1 MNLIRLAAVA
11 ALACISF
18 PANAWDYREQD
29 QPYTFLFMRIPLDGR
44 STKEQIPVWG
54 LAVRGKREYQVMR
67 LDSQMMTR
75 FTELGFVESKFLIV
89 GAVAAAGAVAVAASG
104 SKSAATQTAQ
114 QQVAAE
120 AAATKQAATQ
130 QAAAQQ
136 AAARQQ
142 AGQTTTPCP
151 VVPVCAK

>member
-1 MNLIRLAAVA
+1 
-11 ALACISF
+11 
-18 PANAWDYREQD
+18 
-29 QPYTFLFMRIPLDGR
+29 MRIPLDGR

-75 FTELGFVESKFLIV
+75 FTELGFIESKFLIV

-114 QQVAAE
+114 QQ
-120 AAATKQAATQ
+120 QAATQ
-130 QAAAQQ
+130 QAAAQQVAAQQ

-142 AGQTTTPCP
+142 AGQTTAPCP
-151 VVPVCAK
+151 VIPVCAK